1 MADGMTANEVF
12 HSHSSLT
19 YDDLII
25 MPGFIDFGV
34 QDVKYVQGKPATMSD
49 IQAWEDANSPFKLP
63 EDLKAFLLSS
73 DGFKMTWDVLFKQ
86 EVHHLGNMH
95 INSLAEIKKM
105 PMMLVPHDD
114 ADDDDLLV
122 VPPGSVWDP
131 RREDDGARGPDGWKP
146 PFPSAAFDLDS
157 SVRHGRVALV
167 FVPSFEAPPFKISS
181 PAPPLST
188 SSPLPPS
195 RVSSP
200 LPPLSTSSPWPP
212 FRTSSPAAPTI
223 NSSSI

>member
-1 MADGMTANEVF
+1 MDQYARAVAEYLKEHV
-12 HSHSSLT
+12 
-19 YDDLII
+19 
-25 MPGFIDFGV
+25 GV

-131 RREDDGARGPDGWKP
+131 RREDDGGA
-146 PFPSAAFDLDS
+146 L
-157 SVRHGRVALV
+157 SVRGDTTRRARSTRRPPPRGRGSGGTSAPSDARC
-167 FVPSFEAPPFKISS
+167 FVRNNTGRSC
-181 PAPPLST
+181 
-188 SSPLPPS
+188 S
-195 RVSSP
+195 RRSVRSRSG
-200 LPPLSTSSPWPP
+200 
-212 FRTSSPAAPTI
+212 
-223 NSSSI
+223 